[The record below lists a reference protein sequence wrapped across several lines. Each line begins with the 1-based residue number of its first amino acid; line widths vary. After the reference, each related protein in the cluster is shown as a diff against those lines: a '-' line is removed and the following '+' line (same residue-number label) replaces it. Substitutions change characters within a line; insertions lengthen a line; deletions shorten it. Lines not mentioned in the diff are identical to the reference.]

1 MIDHLPVRI
10 YASTD
15 HQLPTA
21 QQNIEEPPKIWAGE
35 DLKKLTHWDL
45 LEWTLPG
52 PRTHVRFKTP
62 AAEHREHSIRIMQ
75 MKKADRKGYTSGMG
89 WAPGMGAMS
98 DLINVY
104 SVTEC
109 QTALRLR
116 WQDGRETVENSL
128 LYTPYRHVDE

>member
-62 AAEHREHSIRIMQ
+62 AAEHREYTIRVIQ
-75 MKKADRKGYTSGMG
+75 MSKTDQKATHLVWAGHQG
-89 WAPGMGAMS
+89 WAP
-98 DLINVY
+98 
-104 SVTEC
+104 
-109 QTALRLR
+109 
-116 WQDGRETVENSL
+116 
-128 LYTPYRHVDE
+128 